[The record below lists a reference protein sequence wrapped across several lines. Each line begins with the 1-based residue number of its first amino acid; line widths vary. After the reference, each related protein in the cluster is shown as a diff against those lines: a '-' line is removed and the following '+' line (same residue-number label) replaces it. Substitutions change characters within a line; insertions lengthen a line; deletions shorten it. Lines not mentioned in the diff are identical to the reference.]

1 MKKRPGRPSRKKERI
16 AIGLRIINDIEQEQI
31 EDARFKREQGKRRR
45 EIQKKRAAFEKA
57 QEEFEGNRSLKAL
70 AARNAAQ
77 QDMAKLLNRRRRVLT
92 LKPKRIY
99 RRLTDILKRAAKR
112 DGISP
117 RKAKTCLDEARAR
130 VKRLRRDLP
139 LPK

>member
-31 EDARFKREQGKRRR
+31 EDARFKREQGERRR
-45 EIQKKRAAFEKA
+45 EIQKKRAVFEKA
-57 QEEFEGNRSLKAL
+57 QEEFEGNGSLKAL

-99 RRLTDILKRAAKR
+99 RRL
-112 DGISP
+112 
-117 RKAKTCLDEARAR
+117 
-130 VKRLRRDLP
+130 
-139 LPK
+139 